1 MSNFWDNLLKEAD
14 LSGGFNGSMDAHLA
28 GKDIGGEAFQGVQ
41 GLTDVGRAAQ
51 ALHLPVEAG
60 TRVSFKANLGAVLSY
75 SNPPEPK
82 SEGVVVTVKSANGD
96 VTSHDGMVFVQW
108 DDGRFMSAHA
118 EHLRAAKA
126 KTARFKTNDA
136 DPNMMRVASLGDLT
150 DFFRM
155 STTNSTTNSAL
166 IHKSTRDL
174 WSFRRDGDEF
184 LIERLFDELGEPL
197 KG

>member
-1 MSNFWDNLLKEAD
+1 MSNFWDDLIKEAD

-28 GKDIGGEAFQGVQ
+28 GKDIGGEAFNSVQ
-41 GLTDVGRAAQ
+41 SLTDVGRAAQ
-51 ALHLPVEAG
+51 ALRLPVAAG

-75 SNPPEPK
+75 SDPPEPN
-82 SEGVVVTVKSANGD
+82 SEGEVVTVKSANGD
-96 VTSHDGMVFVQW
+96 VTAHEGLVFVQW
-108 DDGRFMSAHA
+108 DDGRFMAAHA
-118 EHLRAAKA
+118 EHLRTAKG

-136 DPNMMRVASLGDLT
+136 DPNKMRVASLGDLS

-155 STTNSTTNSAL
+155 STTNSTASSAL

-174 WSFRRDGDEF
+174 WSCRQEGGEF
-184 LIERLFDELGEPL
+184 VIERLFDDQGEPL